1 MCASLLY
8 SVLVSR
14 EGVLFLF
21 VYIFVFGLI
30 LFRSMNALYINLL
43 SKGVQIYECITHT
56 HINNLCLIFHVFTL
70 RK

>member
-1 MCASLLY
+1 MCASLY

-30 LFRSMNALYINLL
+30 LFRSMNINLL

-56 HINNLCLIFHVFTL
+56 HT
-70 RK
+70 